1 MYAVVQVRGVV
12 KTRRDIKD
20 TLKMLRLHHINHC
33 VLVPDTPENLGMIRK
48 VKDYVA
54 YGEAD
59 AQTIETLLLTRGRVI
74 GDAPLTDEYIKL
86 NSTYSNIAEFAQ
98 ALASGETK
106 LREIPGLKPVLRLH
120 PPRKGYKT
128 TKRTCGGGTH
138 KNRRGAGNRGG
149 RGRAGIN
156 AHHFVK
162 WYKEMGGPVFG
173 KNGFSNSSQTTVTVI
188 DVGIIDQI
196 IPSLLAQGIAKNEG
210 DVIVINTADMGI
222 EKVLGSGKVTKK
234 MNISA
239 QAFSESAKAKIEKM
253 GGKTQIV

>member
-1 MYAVVQVRGVV
+1 MPTNKRSKYRG
-12 KTRRDIKD
+12 
-20 TLKMLRLHHINHC
+20 
-33 VLVPDTPENLGMIRK
+33 
-48 VKDYVA
+48 
-54 YGEAD
+54 
-59 AQTIETLLLTRGRVI
+59 
-74 GDAPLTDEYIKL
+74 
-86 NSTYSNIAEFAQ
+86 S
-98 ALASGETK
+98 
-106 LREIPGLKPVLRLH
+106 
-120 PPRKGYKT
+120 
-128 TKRTCGGGTH
+128 RTCGGGTH

-173 KNGFSNSSQTTVTVI
+173 KDGFSNSSQTTVTVI

-222 EKVLGSGKVTKK
+222 DKVLGSGKVTKK

-239 QAFSESAKAKIEKM
+239 QAFSESAKVKIEKM

>member
-1 MYAVVQVRGVV
+1 MPTNKRSKYRG
-12 KTRRDIKD
+12 
-20 TLKMLRLHHINHC
+20 
-33 VLVPDTPENLGMIRK
+33 
-48 VKDYVA
+48 
-54 YGEAD
+54 
-59 AQTIETLLLTRGRVI
+59 
-74 GDAPLTDEYIKL
+74 
-86 NSTYSNIAEFAQ
+86 S
-98 ALASGETK
+98 
-106 LREIPGLKPVLRLH
+106 
-120 PPRKGYKT
+120 
-128 TKRTCGGGTH
+128 RTCGGGTH

-173 KNGFSNSSQTTVTVI
+173 KDGFSNSSQITVTVM

-222 EKVLGSGKVTKK
+222 DKVLGSGKVTKK

-239 QAFSESAKAKIEKM
+239 QAFSESARAKIEKM

>member
-1 MYAVVQVRGVV
+1 MPTNKRSKYRG
-12 KTRRDIKD
+12 
-20 TLKMLRLHHINHC
+20 
-33 VLVPDTPENLGMIRK
+33 
-48 VKDYVA
+48 
-54 YGEAD
+54 
-59 AQTIETLLLTRGRVI
+59 
-74 GDAPLTDEYIKL
+74 
-86 NSTYSNIAEFAQ
+86 S
-98 ALASGETK
+98 
-106 LREIPGLKPVLRLH
+106 
-120 PPRKGYKT
+120 
-128 TKRTCGGGTH
+128 RTCGGGTH

-196 IPSLLAQGIAKNEG
+196 VPSLLAQGIAKNEG

-222 EKVLGSGKVTKK
+222 DKVLGSGKVTKK

-239 QAFSESAKAKIEKM
+239 QAFSESAKVKIEKM